1 MKSFRV
7 SNGMVKIDG
16 VTYSTF
22 PKEDVRIMGKS
33 GRIHSI
39 VIEGKGQFFPIAG
52 EFNENIA
59 RTTKSKK

>member
-16 VTYSTF
+16 VTYGIL

-33 GRIHSI
+33 GVIHSI
-39 VIEGKGQFFPIAG
+39 LIEGKGQFFPIAG
-52 EFNENIA
+52 VFDENPPV
-59 RTTKSKK
+59 KVSKK